1 MKHIEE
7 VISASDRAQDLV
19 QQILAFSRKQDTQF
33 RPVRLHYILREGMR
47 LLRASLPATI
57 EIKMDLPINGPL
69 ILGDATQIHQV
80 IMNLC
85 TNAAQAMEGI
95 DGKLFLRQKNV
106 VFDDRSILFHPDLK
120 KGLYAMFTVQDTGLG
135 MDGFTLKRIFEPF
148 FTTKAPGKGTGL
160 GLAIVHAIIKNH
172 GGAIKVQ
179 SQVGKGTQVDVYIPV
194 YEGEEENV
202 KSEKT
207 KKRSGHAERIMIVDD
222 EELLLK
228 TLTETLK
235 GLGYQAFPFVKPTEA
250 LRAIEENPDGFDLII
265 TDQTM
270 PHMTGIFLAD
280 RIRQVRNDLPIVLMT
295 GYDQLEDSKKLEA
308 LGIQTVLL
316 KPFRKVVLGETLK
329 KILETKEVTKPFN
342 YLAKKTKH

>member
-1 MKHIEE
+1 MK
-7 VISASDRAQDLV
+7 
-19 QQILAFSRKQDTQF
+19 
-33 RPVRLHYILREGMR
+33 

-57 EIKMDLPINGPL
+57 EIKVELPINGPL

-106 VFDDRSILFHPDLK
+106 EFDDLSILYHPDLK
-120 KGLYAMFTVQDTGLG
+120 KGLYTVFTVQDTGLG

-179 SQVGKGTQVDVYIPV
+179 SQVGKGTQVDVYLPV
-194 YEGEEENV
+194 YEGEEENA
-202 KSEKT
+202 KTEKA
-207 KKRSGHAERIMIVDD
+207 KESLGSAERIIIVDD
-222 EELLLK
+222 EEQLLK

-235 GLGYQAFPFVKPTEA
+235 GLGYQAFPFVRAAEA
-250 LRAIEENPDGFDLII
+250 LRAFEENPAGFDLVI

-270 PHMTGIFLAD
+270 PHMTGILLAGK
-280 RIRQVRNDLPIVLMT
+280 INQLRNDLPIILMT
-295 GYDQLEDSKKLEA
+295 GYDQLEDSKKLDA
-308 LGIQTVLL
+308 LGIRTVLL
-316 KPFRKVVLGETLK
+316 KPFRKVVLGETIR
-329 KILETKEVTKPFN
+329 KILEKKEVPKSFDHTVKK
-342 YLAKKTKH
+342 AKY